1 MDARYQPWSPIYRIR
16 AQREHNGITFSV
28 SPNDVL
34 FITIFSVTDH
44 RRVVATEW
52 VSQKAEFLSS
62 GKKAKHSVARKKLA
76 M

>member
-1 MDARYQPWSPIYRIR
+1 M
-16 AQREHNGITFSV
+16 GLTFSV

-44 RRVVATEW
+44 RRVVVTEW